1 MSTFKMNLKKL
12 SMRIVRTSLR
22 RMRVIQIRGSYV
34 KPGGWSKTHR
44 R

>member
-12 SMRIVRTSLR
+12 SMRIVRTSLK
-22 RMRVIQIRGSYV
+22 RMRVIKIRGSYV
-34 KPGGWSKTHR
+34 RPGGWSKTHR